1 MLIPDVLLRSIFYV
15 MIEVFKT
22 NVQDHDHAVMLIDRI
37 HETFDGY
44 KANFDLDD
52 CDNILRVKCTTG
64 YIQSSLL
71 IDLLNNF
78 GFRAE
83 VLPDECN
90 TFAENKLAY
99 MANEE

>member
-1 MLIPDVLLRSIFYV
+1 

-22 NVQDHDHAVMLIDRI
+22 NVQDHEHAVMLVDRI

-64 YIQSSLL
+64 SIQSSLL
-71 IDLLNNF
+71 IDLLSDF
-78 GFRAE
+78 GFSAE

-90 TFAENKLAY
+90 TFAGKQFSVYN
-99 MANEE
+99 